1 MGGPIW
7 GLCRGNV
14 LEISYAV
21 YGTGDYCY
29 YSLAPYAAWSE
40 MTETFGYN
48 GHSARDN
55 EKLQYDY
62 YDSEKE
68 PLSEAEFEKLL
79 RRYARVEIEWKA
91 LDGFLSVSR

>member
-1 MGGPIW
+1 M
-7 GLCRGNV
+7 

-29 YSLAPYAAWSE
+29 YSLAPYAAWTE

-68 PLSEAEFEKLL
+68 PISEAEYEELL

-91 LDGFLSVSR
+91 LDGFF